1 MRPTEGLFRPDAK
14 ITYDSGVSE
23 PLRHEDWRLYTGDVI
38 KANWKDRLHWEEAVG
53 LQDADSRQEAVIGD
67 ARIMVLHP
75 GSMDVHP
82 IFEGLIKINGIHYNV
97 LTKEHYAKVKTHNDV
112 AADEFGEMIVFRNAD
127 AWHDNAALLAT
138 DQHVIQTPKCNH
150 DTLPFNSNVSHP
162 IWSAF
167 AQDDMLRTIFKRDDL
182 GGMAPTNYRDS
193 IGNSQGCPSTQ
204 QVVYMGVAIDC
215 NYVQTYG
222 STERAREQVL
232 NVWNQVSAVYRST
245 FNISLGIG
253 ELVVQ
258 NLTCPSQAI
267 QGTEWDVSCDQSLT
281 LDQRLSLFSQ
291 WRGNRGDDGIGLWH
305 LMSACPTVSCLLCS
319 LCNMLTAGYGG
330 RSGMARHA
338 LPNYEQLPKRI
349 IRFRNRYIHRY
360 PNRVEPGSSRGWPWV
375 SARSAP
381 GRVLV

>member
-1 MRPTEGLFRPDAK
+1 
-14 ITYDSGVSE
+14 
-23 PLRHEDWRLYTGDVI
+23 LYTGDVI

-182 GGMAPTNYRDS
+182 GGMAPSTNYRDS